1 MTHPS
6 EGSGLQRALLEI
18 LDEAMQLDGAAFG
31 KIRVARPADRT
42 LEIEVHRGLSDGFVQ
57 AFRAVTP
64 EDTCPSARAARTGKR
79 IAVPDITRQPTDDPF
94 LTAVR
99 DEGVRGMQAT
109 PIVNHDGRVLGTLS
123 TLFRSAYAA
132 STVSALVLDHLA
144 RRAASLIGV
153 IGPA

>member
-1 MTHPS
+1 MTLPS

-31 KIRVARPADRT
+31 KIRVARPADGT
-42 LEIEVHRGLSDGFVQ
+42 LEIEVHRGLSDGFVR
-57 AFRAVTP
+57 AFRAVSP
-64 EDTCPSARAARTGKR
+64 DDACPSARAARTGKR
-79 IAVPDITRQPTDDPF
+79 VAVPDIMRQQTDDPF
-94 LTAVR
+94 LNAIR

-109 PIVNHDGRVLGTLS
+109 PIVHHDGRVLGTLS

-144 RRAASLIGV
+144 RRAASLI
-153 IGPA
+153 A